1 MMAMAERKTVL
12 GPAGKRLR
20 SLAEGAL
27 TTGYQTAIM
36 DAMVEV
42 VQELERRGMTRKEL
56 ADRLEVHP
64 SYVSRILNDP
74 DNMTVRTLFRVCS
87 ALDLAV
93 TVTVGE
99 RQAKKERPAKSKARR
114 PRTSQ
119 LVPAK

>member
-1 MMAMAERKTVL
+1 MANRKALL
-12 GPAGKRLR
+12 GPAGERLR

-27 TTGYQTAIM
+27 TTGYQAAIM

-42 VQELERRGMTRKEL
+42 VEELERRGMTRKEL

-74 DNMTVRTLFRVCS
+74 DNMTVRTLFRVCN
-87 ALDLAV
+87 ALDLRV

-99 RQAKKERPAKSKARR
+99 RQAERRRSARSKTRR